1 MPTSSTGPRTSAG
14 SPSGHDGQPLMP
26 PASVPS
32 PAGSSAERPSLAEL
46 LASSSVVRLGLT
58 TRFRGIDVREVM
70 LLAGPRGWGEWA
82 PFLEYEPAEAA
93 RWLRAAV
100 EAGWGSWPTSLRE
113 SIPVNVIV
121 PATDPARAARM
132 VRESGGCRTAKVK
145 VAEPGQGLADD
156 VARVAAVRSALDE
169 AGAGGKIRVDAN
181 GGWSVEQA
189 ATALRELAGFDLEYA
204 EQPCATLAEQAKLRL
219 LVDLPLAADEGVRK
233 ALDPEHVAGLR
244 EAADLVVLKVAPLG
258 GVAAALRV
266 AEAARLPAVV
276 SSALDTSVGLAA
288 GLVLA
293 AALPSLPYACGLGS
307 GRLLAADVVRDRLL
321 PVDGAIPV
329 SRPEPDPE
337 LLAEHAAPADRVAW
351 WHERLAAAYEIMA
364 AS

>member
-1 MPTSSTGPRTSAG
+1 
-14 SPSGHDGQPLMP
+14 MP
-26 PASVPS
+26 PAAGPS
-32 PAGSSAERPSLAEL
+32 ELPSLAEL

-70 LLAGPRGWGEWA
+70 LLSGPSGCGEWA
-82 PFLEYEPAEAA
+82 PFVEYEPAEAA

-100 EAGWGSWPTSLRE
+100 EAGWGEWPAALRK

-156 VARVAAVRSALDE
+156 IARVVAVRAALDE
-169 AGAGGKIRVDAN
+169 AGSGGRVRVDAN
-181 GGWSVEQA
+181 GGWTVHQA
-189 ATALRELAGFDLEYA
+189 ATALRELASFDLEYA
-204 EQPCATLAEQAKLRL
+204 EQPCATLAEQAELRR
-219 LVDLPLAADEGVRK
+219 LVDVPLAADEGVRK
-233 ALDPEHVAGLR
+233 AVDPERVAGLR

-288 GLVLA
+288 GLALA

-307 GRLLAADVVRDRLL
+307 GRLLAADVVRARLL
-321 PVDGAIPV
+321 PVAGAIAV
-329 SRPEPDPE
+329 SRPDPDPA
-337 LLAEHAAPADRVAW
+337 LLAEHAAPPDRVAW